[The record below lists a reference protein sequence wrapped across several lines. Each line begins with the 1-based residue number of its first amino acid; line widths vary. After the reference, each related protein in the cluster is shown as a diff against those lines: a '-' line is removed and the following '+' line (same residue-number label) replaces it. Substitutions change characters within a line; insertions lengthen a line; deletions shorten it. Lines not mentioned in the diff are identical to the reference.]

1 MKRVIIV
8 FEKKPTYRIVIGGCR
23 DFEDYS
29 VFEPFVDKCLER
41 LSKEGKITILS
52 GHCSGVDT
60 MAEQYAKKKKYGL
73 EIYPAEWKKYGKRAG
88 PLRNELMVK
97 KSDFVIAFW
106 DKKSR
111 GTKSLIEFAKEN
123 EKPTRIKY
131 IEKDCIGNGY
141 MI

>member
-41 LSKEGKITILS
+41 LSKEGKVIILS

-60 MAEQYAKKKKYGL
+60 MAEHCAKKKNYKL
-73 EIYPAEWKKYGKRAG
+73 EIYPAEWDRYGRAAG
-88 PLRNELMVK
+88 PIRNEVMVK

-111 GTKSLIEFAKEN
+111 GTKSLIKLAEDNK
-123 EKPTRIKY
+123 KPTRVKY
-131 IEKDCIGNGY
+131 IE
-141 MI
+141 